1 MAHNARRED
10 YQRLGLRFIRQLD
23 SMDSMSAMRSFADF
37 GRRFSQERD
46 KLPQDDSDRAFYL
59 VTLATD
65 VVDHELPFAT
75 PEKAGELI
83 ARGKSLL
90 DEAISLDPN
99 CFDAIRMRSS
109 SRLRSVSERVAFLRE
124 EEPRVR
130 EACEKARDEAAAWDE
145 PDRENIAAELA
156 MRPYQRWLASIAEQ
170 ELICGRNRASV
181 AACEKLLE
189 VDPTDT
195 SDARFTLALAL
206 AKLEDEAG
214 LDELAQRYRTLCP
227 SRGAN
232 DAWLLIARLAL
243 AHRQQKPA
251 LARTHLAELLHCY
264 SNGAVALLRQNE
276 LPDGEFA
283 RLNVQPYSED
293 ELVVALSEA
302 VVLLQEGNERSGRGV
317 LGLWLAENTARLR
330 PQAVEEAR
338 AIEAQIEAQYGPQ
351 GQYGSFGQAGAPGA
365 SGPFGQPGQPGPQ
378 GGEPR

>member
-10 YQRLGLRFIRQLD
+10 YQRLGLRFIQELD
-23 SMDSMSAMRSFADF
+23 STDSMAAMRSFADF

-46 KLPQDDSDRAFYL
+46 KLPQDDADRAFYL

-75 PEKAGELI
+75 GEKAGELI
-83 ARGKSLL
+83 VRGKSLL

-109 SRLRSVSERVAFLRE
+109 TNLHSASERVAFLRE

-130 EACEKARDEAAAWDE
+130 EVCEKARDEAAANADS
-145 PDRENIAAELA
+145 DRANLAAELA
-156 MRPYQRWLASIAEQ
+156 MRPYLRWLASIAEG
-170 ELICGRNRASV
+170 ELICGRNRAAV
-181 AACEKLLE
+181 AACEKLIGA
-189 VDPTDT
+189 DPTDM

-251 LARTHLAELLHCY
+251 LARKHLAEILHCY
-264 SNGAVALLRQNE
+264 PNGAVALLRQNE

-302 VVLLQEGNERSGRGV
+302 VVLLQEGNERGGRGV
-317 LGLWLAENTARLR
+317 LGAWIAENTARLR
-330 PQAVEEAR
+330 PQAVEEAK
-338 AIEAQIEAQYGPQ
+338 AIEVQIEAQYGPQ
-351 GQYGSFGQAGAPGA
+351 GPRGMFGQ
-365 SGPFGQPGQPGPQ
+365 FGEQEGQ
-378 GGEPR
+378 